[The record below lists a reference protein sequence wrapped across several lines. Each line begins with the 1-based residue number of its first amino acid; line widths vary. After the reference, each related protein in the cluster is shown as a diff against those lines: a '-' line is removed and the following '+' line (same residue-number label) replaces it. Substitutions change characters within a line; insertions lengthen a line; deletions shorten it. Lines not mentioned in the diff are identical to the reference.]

1 METRGESVFVATVF
15 GHSLKT
21 YGWVY
26 PVVAA
31 ELIVFAFLVLSGWQL
46 GFPYPIWSLTCIAL
60 GALVIDAR
68 AAYGGNAEAA

>member
-1 METRGESVFVATVF
+1 MRSGPYVIPGAPENLEGTIF

-31 ELIVFAFLVLSGWQL
+31 ELIVCAFLVLSEWQL
-46 GFPYPIWSLTCIAL
+46 G
-60 GALVIDAR
+60 R
-68 AAYGGNAEAA
+68 